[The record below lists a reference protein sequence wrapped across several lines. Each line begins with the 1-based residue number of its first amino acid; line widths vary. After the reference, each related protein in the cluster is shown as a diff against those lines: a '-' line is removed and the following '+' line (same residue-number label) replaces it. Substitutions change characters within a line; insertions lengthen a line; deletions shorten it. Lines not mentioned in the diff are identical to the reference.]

1 MYIGIAIG
9 FVIGY
14 ILAFYIKSV
23 RRDVFTF
30 REARIFGAK
39 GRRTQQERAKR
50 RKERIYNLA
59 VEKGRIVNDDAED
72 LFCISDSTA
81 NRYLR
86 ELVQE
91 GRLEKHGD
99 NRSTFYTPK
108 ENPPT
113 HSAEG

>member
-14 ILAFYIKSV
+14 VLAFYIKSV
-23 RRDVFTF
+23 RGDIFTL

-39 GRRTQQERAKR
+39 GRKAQQERAKR

-91 GRLEKHGD
+91 GMLEKHGE
-99 NRSTFYTPK
+99 NRNTYYTPK
-108 ENPPT
+108 RKPLD
-113 HSAEG
+113 A

>member
-23 RRDVFTF
+23 RGDTFTL

-39 GRRTQQERAKR
+39 GRKTQQERAKR

-59 VEKGRIVNDDAED
+59 VEKGKIVNDDAED

-86 ELVQE
+86 ELVE
-91 GRLEKHGD
+91 ERRLEKHGE
-99 NRSTFYTPK
+99 NRNTFYTPVK
-108 ENPPT
+108 RKPLD
-113 HSAEG
+113 A